1 MIELRGYFDRIQGRL
16 LGAFLIGFA
25 GTLAIYTIAT
35 TSMSRVT
42 ESVGERI
49 DMMQQRTDLALDF
62 EATVIEQLNAG
73 QLFILTGAPTPLEE
87 FDSLAGRARQLH
99 ARYMTMFGPARTGNA
114 AGAPASATNAEGMN
128 GDRTSAEGEA
138 GQLERIG
145 ALHERLTAA
154 IRATPPTGDA
164 AVAATQLAGLAPRS
178 RELRALMRAANA
190 AELRKVEQAS
200 IALRT
205 QTADQQRLLLIVLV
219 LSTMIAIFFAY
230 QTLHAIERPLSRL
243 VHAANQFGSG
253 DLTVSVNGR
262 MPREFRVLAGSFTS
276 MAERFRT
283 VVGETVATANR
294 ISASASDLSSVSE
307 EVAASSGEVSTAMID
322 ITNGAEEQ
330 AHGLRSVDD
339 ALKDMR
345 RRAVEIDEA
354 STQVRL
360 LSGQI
365 GDLAAAK
372 RRDIGR
378 AITMLREVR
387 EIVHDSGQEV
397 AELQRASSRITA
409 FVETIQGIARQTN
422 LLALNAAIEA
432 ARAGEHGRGFAVVAD
447 EVRKLA
453 DGSASAADEIDV
465 AVRQIRSQIEN
476 AAATMDRGVTQV
488 SGVEDVSR
496 SAETA
501 FEEILAAVER
511 VAAAAGSV
519 DAAAEENRRA
529 VISVEENVRAV
540 GATAENHAASAEEV
554 SAAAEQQSAATEEL
568 SAASVEL
575 LHAAERLKELVSGFR
590 TA

>member
-1 MIELRGYFDRIQGRL
+1 MIEIRSYFDRIQGRL
-16 LGAFLIGFA
+16 LSAFLIAFA
-25 GTLAIYTIAT
+25 GTLAIYAIAT

-42 ESVGERI
+42 DGVSERI
-49 DMMQQRTDLALDF
+49 DVMQQRTDLALSF

-73 QLFILTGAPTPLEE
+73 QLYLLNGSSQSLAE
-87 FDSLAGRARQLH
+87 FDSLAALARQLH
-99 ARYMTMFGPARTGNA
+99 ARYMGLSASPDSFEEAEADGAGETDAGVTA
-114 AGAPASATNAEGMN
+114 A
-128 GDRTSAEGEA
+128 
-138 GQLERIG
+138 QLERVG
-145 ALHERLTAA
+145 ALHEQLTSA
-154 IRATPPTGDA
+154 IRSAPPTGDA
-164 AVAATQLAGLAPRS
+164 VEAAAQLAELAPRF
-178 RELRALMRAANA
+178 RELRVHMRAINA
-190 AELRKVEQAS
+190 GELRKVEKAA

-205 QTADQQRLLLIVLV
+205 EMADRHRLLLIVLV
-219 LSTMIAIFFAY
+219 VSTLIAIFFAY
-230 QTLHAIERPLSRL
+230 QTLHAIERPLTRL
-243 VHAANQFGSG
+243 VNAANQFGSG

-294 ISASASDLSSVSE
+294 ISASAADLSSVSE

-339 ALKDMR
+339 ALKNMR
-345 RRAVEIDEA
+345 TRAVQIDDA

-365 GDLAAAK
+365 GEVASA
-372 RRDIGR
+372 RRREIGR
-378 AITMLREVR
+378 AINMLREVR

-397 AELQRASSRITA
+397 AELQRASARITA

-453 DGSASAADEIDV
+453 DGSARAADEIDV

-488 SGVEDVSR
+488 ANVEEVSR
-496 SAETA
+496 GAEAA
-501 FEEILAAVER
+501 FEDILAAVER
-511 VAAAAGSV
+511 VRAAASSV
-519 DAAAEENRRA
+519 DAAADENRRA
-529 VISVEENVRAV
+529 VISVEDNVRSI

-590 TA
+590 TG

>member
-25 GTLAIYTIAT
+25 GTLVIYTIAT

-42 ESVGERI
+42 EGVSEQI
-49 DMMQQRTDLALDF
+49 DVMQQRTDLGLDLQS
-62 EATVIEQLNAG
+62 TVIEQLNAG
-73 QLFILTGAPTPLEE
+73 QLYVLTGSAAALEE
-87 FDSLAGRARQLH
+87 FDSLAARARQLH
-99 ARYMTMFGPARTGNA
+99 ARTMSLFAAGPARAASTGA
-114 AGAPASATNAEGMN
+114 AGTNGENTGPEVDAS
-128 GDRTSAEGEA
+128 R
-138 GQLERIG
+138 LERI
-145 ALHERLTAA
+145 ALLHERLTTA
-154 IRATPPTGDA
+154 IRDVSPASEA
-164 AVAATQLAGLAPRS
+164 AVVTGQLAALAPRF
-178 RELRALMRAANA
+178 RELRTQMRAMNA
-190 AELRKVEQAS
+190 AELRKVERAS
-200 IALRT
+200 IDLRT
-205 QTADQQRLLLIVLV
+205 QTADQQRLLLIVLIV
-219 LSTMIAIFFAY
+219 STLVAIFFAY
-230 QTLHAIERPLSRL
+230 QTLHAIERPLTRL
-243 VHAANQFGSG
+243 VHAANQFGNG

-262 MPREFRVLAGSFTS
+262 MPREFRQLAGSFTS

-330 AHGLRSVDD
+330 AQGLRSVDD
-339 ALKDMR
+339 ALKHMR
-345 RRAVEIDEA
+345 NRAVEIDEA

-365 GDLAAAK
+365 GDLATAK

-397 AELQRASSRITA
+397 AELQRASARITA

-453 DGSASAADEIDV
+453 DGSASAADEIDL

-476 AAATMDRGVTQV
+476 AASTMDRGVTQV

-501 FEEILAAVER
+501 FEEILASVER
-511 VAAAAGSV
+511 VRAAAGSV

-529 VISVEENVRAV
+529 VVSVEENVRSV

-554 SAAAEQQSAATEEL
+554 SAAAEQQSAATQEL

-590 TA
+590 TG